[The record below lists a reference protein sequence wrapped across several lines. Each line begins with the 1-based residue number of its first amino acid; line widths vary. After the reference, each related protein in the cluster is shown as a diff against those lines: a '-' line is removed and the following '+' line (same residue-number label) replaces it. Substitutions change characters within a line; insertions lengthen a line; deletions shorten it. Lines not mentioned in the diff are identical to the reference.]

1 MRFANENLGKY
12 LDSRFV
18 TDDQFRVAT
27 AQIVGIA
34 AGSLVNGDP
43 NDAAWVAGNVER
55 YNEQLH
61 PRAVELIKKEAA
73 QFAADT

>member
-1 MRFANENLGKY
+1 GDFKTGAIAAGAAEGLTGIANENLGKY

-34 AGSLVNGDP
+34 AGSLVSGDP
-43 NDAAWVAGNVER
+43 NDAAWVAGNV
-55 YNEQLH
+55 
-61 PRAVELIKKEAA
+61 
-73 QFAADT
+73 